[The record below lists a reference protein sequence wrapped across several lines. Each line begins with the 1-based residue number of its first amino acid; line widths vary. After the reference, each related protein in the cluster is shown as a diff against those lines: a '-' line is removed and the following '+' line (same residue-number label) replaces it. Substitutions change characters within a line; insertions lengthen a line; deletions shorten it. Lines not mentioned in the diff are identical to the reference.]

1 MDKRQETGQ
10 AKEKSWPIDRA
21 ILNSMETLTRDK
33 RETYQRKS
41 ADTGQIYK
49 AKDRA

>member
-21 ILNSMETLTRDK
+21 ISNNMETLTRDK
-33 RETYQRKS
+33 SETYQGKG
-41 ADTGQIYK
+41 ADSGQIYK
-49 AKDRA
+49 AKDA